1 MSSRCYR
8 VDVLPVKQTLPY
20 SDVVF
25 LVLFLSQLSSSVSWM
40 AKFSG
45 LAAIQ

>member
-8 VDVLPVKQTLPY
+8 LGVLPVKQTLPY
-20 SDVVF
+20 ADVVF
-25 LVLFLSQLSSSVSWM
+25 IVLVLSQLSSSVSWM

-45 LAAIQ
+45 LAAIH